1 MDGYSEQ
8 FIHPVICVL
17 TKNDETTQ
25 KYLTHFHKEN
35 YPHCNY
41 SNLQVLTLASQLI
54 CDICT
59 KSDPVW
65 KVMSL
70 NIPNGEHWTA
80 MAVHSH
86 FSKKSEPSKKF
97 HQFSS
102 SNHIRI
108 DRTRT
113 PHSQRAKGVEGR
125 FDRSVLYSAQNMR
138 ERGTKRNITGSKHTE
153 KISLMLLPTTKENV
167 MSLFIDRL
175 LSYKSRAC

>member
-1 MDGYSEQ
+1 
-8 FIHPVICVL
+8 
-17 TKNDETTQ
+17 
-25 KYLTHFHKEN
+25 
-35 YPHCNY
+35 
-41 SNLQVLTLASQLI
+41 
-54 CDICT
+54 
-59 KSDPVW
+59 
-65 KVMSL
+65 
-70 NIPNGEHWTA
+70 

-175 LSYKSRAC
+175 LSCKSRACQIFRGWLNSELYSSLKFNRSSEFNSVFAQSTELDLAFEFNAVSELNLRTLYRSGSNERLPIWISGLSWG

>member
-1 MDGYSEQ
+1 
-8 FIHPVICVL
+8 
-17 TKNDETTQ
+17 
-25 KYLTHFHKEN
+25 
-35 YPHCNY
+35 
-41 SNLQVLTLASQLI
+41 
-54 CDICT
+54 
-59 KSDPVW
+59 
-65 KVMSL
+65 MSL

-80 MAVHSH
+80 MAIHSH

-153 KISLMLLPTTKENV
+153 KISLRLLPTTKENV

-175 LSYKSRAC
+175 LSCKSRACLDFAEGWLNSKLYTNSKFNRSSEFNSLFAQLTKLDLAFEFNA

>member
-1 MDGYSEQ
+1 
-8 FIHPVICVL
+8 
-17 TKNDETTQ
+17 
-25 KYLTHFHKEN
+25 
-35 YPHCNY
+35 
-41 SNLQVLTLASQLI
+41 
-54 CDICT
+54 
-59 KSDPVW
+59 
-65 KVMSL
+65 MSL
-70 NIPNGEHWTA
+70 NIPNGEHWTP
-80 MAVHSH
+80 MAIHSH

-175 LSYKSRAC
+175 FLCTVLTHEHIFSEQQERRKAADVHFCSKTTLIYASQPTGIM

>member
-1 MDGYSEQ
+1 MIHITSISIAIILRFKILKLGFMLCRFVIFAQNQIQ
-8 FIHPVICVL
+8 FEIWCLWIC
-17 TKNDETTQ
+17 
-25 KYLTHFHKEN
+25 
-35 YPHCNY
+35 
-41 SNLQVLTLASQLI
+41 
-54 CDICT
+54 
-59 KSDPVW
+59 
-65 KVMSL
+65 
-70 NIPNGEHWTA
+70 IPNGEHWTA
-80 MAVHSH
+80 MAIHSH

-175 LSYKSRAC
+175 LSCKSRACLDFSEGWLNSEL